1 MYNRL
6 AISLLLI
13 LLSGIFLGQAALAK
27 RAQSSGPERF
37 VGTWAGTWEGAGS
50 GKIEMAL
57 AKAEAG
63 KLSGQV
69 TVTTDNGDYTAKF
82 TSLSIE
88 ANKLTAKYDFPLS
101 DGSEV
106 VLTAT
111 FDERTLK
118 GTWSLRAKGQDAEQA
133 GGPWTAAKK

>member
-6 AISLLLI
+6 AISSLLI
-13 LLSGIFLGQAALAK
+13 LLSGVFLGQVALAK
-27 RAQSSGPERF
+27 RVQSSGPERF
-37 VGTWAGTWEGAGS
+37 VGTWAGTWEGGGS

-69 TVTTDNGDYTAKF
+69 TVTTDTGDYTAKF
-82 TSLSIE
+82 KSLSFD
-88 ANKLTAKYDFPLS
+88 ANQMTAKYDFPLS
-101 DGSEV
+101 EGSEV

-118 GTWSLRAKGQDAEQA
+118 GTWSLRAKGQEGEQA